1 MNKNPHVM
9 NKSIGYQIVD
19 KVWVLYRCPELV
31 MDQRTQCRNV
41 YVCLIQYL
49 NGPWSYKSV

>member
-9 NKSIGYQIVD
+9 NKSRGYQIVD

-31 MDQRTQCRNV
+31 MDQWTQCRNV
-41 YVCLIQYL
+41 MSMFNTISK
-49 NGPWSYKSV
+49 WSLVL

>member
-19 KVWVLYRCPELV
+19 KVWMSYRCPELV

-41 YVCLIQYL
+41 YVYVIS
-49 NGPWSYKSV
+49 NV